1 MWETALSTG
10 LPQDGSST
18 DFLVVFTWRA
28 CGIFSTACC
37 CCWSIIRHGMCLW
50 FLNSTFPF
58 TVHSLVLTHTLRMIG
73 REKSNFPL
81 ALARLFRPQLKLQ
94 LPYVFR
100 TPRVCSKVDRH
111 YSKSYSCFMGV
122 VLDSFQIIK
131 EFIAFAYSKKASKQ
145 YIHGCL
151 NEFSAT

>member
-1 MWETALSTG
+1 MTCIHERNNALRCSTIWWHNNAA
-10 LPQDGSST
+10 LISSIGQQCEFNVGNCT
-18 DFLVVFTWRA
+18 KHWIAPRQQQHWFSCCFHLKSRWYFDSMLLLVNNKARNV
-28 CGIFSTACC
+28 
-37 CCWSIIRHGMCLW
+37 CLW

-100 TPRVCSKVDRH
+100 TPTRVCSKVKRH

-122 VLDSFQIIK
+122 V
-131 EFIAFAYSKKASKQ
+131 
-145 YIHGCL
+145 
-151 NEFSAT
+151 